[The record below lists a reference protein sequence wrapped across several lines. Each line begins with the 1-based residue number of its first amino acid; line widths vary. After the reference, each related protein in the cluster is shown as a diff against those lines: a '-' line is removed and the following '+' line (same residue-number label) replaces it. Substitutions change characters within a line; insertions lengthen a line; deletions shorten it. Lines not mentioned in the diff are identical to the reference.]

1 MGRYD
6 RRRRPPAA
14 AKGDDDMRERV
25 IETDLSWYRFMTN
38 PYPRRPAD
46 WEGEEDDKAAL
57 AKMLSRV
64 PKRAYPL
71 GVFGQTIADRPCF
84 SWTTDDRFFLL
95 RLRGRKHE
103 WAMFRISWDDNEGR
117 YEWQTGVV
125 GSGFASPKEAAEAM
139 LRALY
144 ASGASMWTSPSTR
157 SSGTSWSRSCGW
169 SWCRLGTRG
178 GSQGRQRGRCEDE
191 HLLTAIQRLKTPP
204 LPPDC
209 PEGGG
214 DATPCAADVYN
225 QSLRLFQRNRRLSG

>member
-1 MGRYD
+1 
-6 RRRRPPAA
+6 
-14 AKGDDDMRERV
+14 MRERV

-139 LRALY
+139 LRHLY
-144 ASGASMWTSPSTR
+144 R
-157 SSGTSWSRSCGW
+157 EWSVDVDQPEYEEQRDFLESVLRMELVPIGHA
-169 SWCRLGTRG
+169 
-178 GSQGRQRGRCEDE
+178 GRVTGQAKG
-191 HLLTAIQRLKTPP
+191 K
-204 LPPDC
+204 
-209 PEGGG
+209 
-214 DATPCAADVYN
+214 V
-225 QSLRLFQRNRRLSG
+225 RR